1 MKCKPLFLLVFIF
14 FLFDYQKVTAQ
25 ENLVSINELIQKT
38 QYNQALILL
47 EKLNISDSTQAE
59 ILQKQAYCNFKLGR
73 FVQAKKWYQL
83 LLIKNPDSQE
93 INYQLAV
100 IADKE
105 SNGQKSYLFY
115 QKLTKLDSLNTFY
128 WKELSRTCVRTG
140 RRKEGISYLKKAII
154 LDSLDLESIT
164 DLANIYMND
173 GTYELSDPLIDRA
186 MKLDSSSIKVRH
198 LRSRTFYIDS
208 DFQQV
213 RKEILF
219 TMAQGDTTAYYQRL
233 LGTAFYHMDSTAQ
246 SIAVFKR
253 LLRVGEKSENVYAG
267 LAFAQLASTE
277 NDDKILFE
285 ADKNFYEAQ
294 DLGTSERLTDYELG
308 HADILDKLG
317 DTDEAI
323 KILLKLIEQ
332 RPKAVLRLGQIYE
345 KKKKDKEL
353 ALLYYQEYI
362 KACKRL
368 KKPSP
373 DTKYIDLAMKKI
385 KELNP
390 SLKIEVPKIQTTL
403 ADSTVMEKDTSRN
416 DEK

>member
-1 MKCKPLFLLVFIF
+1 MNCKPLFLLIFVF
-14 FLFDYQKVTAQ
+14 FLFDNQKVKAQ
-25 ENLVSINELIQKT
+25 ESLISINELIQKT
-38 QYNQALILL
+38 QYSQALVLL
-47 EKLNISDSTQAE
+47 EKLNIGDSTQAE
-59 ILQKQAYCNFKLGR
+59 ILQKQAFCNYKLGR
-73 FVQAKKWYQL
+73 FVQAKKYYQL
-83 LLIKNPDSQE
+83 LLLKNLDSQD

-105 SNGQKSYLFY
+105 SNGQKSYSLY

-140 RRKEGISYLKKAII
+140 RRKEGISYLKKVLT

-173 GTYELSDPLIDRA
+173 GTYELSDPLIDKA
-186 MKLDSSSIKVRH
+186 MILDSSSIKVRH

-208 DFQQV
+208 DYQGV

-233 LGTAFYHMDSTAQ
+233 LGTSYYYMDSTAQ

-253 LLRVGEKSENVYAG
+253 LLRVGEKTENVYAG

-277 NDDKILFE
+277 NDEKILFE
-285 ADKNFYEAQ
+285 ADRNFYEAQ
-294 DLGTSERLTDYELG
+294 DLGTSERLSDYALG
-308 HADILDKLG
+308 KADILDKLG
-317 DTDEAI
+317 DTEYAI
-323 KILLKLIEQ
+323 QSFLKLIEQ
-332 RPKAVLRLGQIYE
+332 RPKAILRLGQIYE
-345 KKKKDKEL
+345 KKKNDKEL

-373 DTKYIDLAMKKI
+373 DSKYIDLAMKKI

-390 SLKIEVPKIQTTL
+390 SLKIEAPKIQTTL
-403 ADSTVMEKDTSRN
+403 ADSTLMEKDTSRN

>member
-198 LRSRTFYIDS
+198 LRSRTFYIYS
-208 DFQQV
+208 DFQNV

-233 LGTAFYHMDSTAQ
+233 LGTAFYYMDSTAQ

-277 NDDKILFE
+277 NDEKTLFE

-390 SLKIEVPKIQTTL
+390 SLKIEAPKIQTTL